1 LITAAVLEPAMDVKT
16 VDEASF
22 SYRTVLVYSLVTAL
36 ICAVVVAPV
45 FVSTPYG
52 RLLNTVMLVALFGL
66 VIRTVVSSVI
76 TFAHV
81 NTPTLPEDPDL
92 PEVSV
97 VIPAYNEAPVLEG
110 TIEACRN
117 LDYPEERL
125 EVVLCYEAASVDGTC
140 AMAERLAAE
149 DDITRAV
156 KRDEPGGGKAKATN
170 YALRYATGDV
180 IASIDADHEFEPR
193 AVRRAVAWFLDD
205 EDTWCVKGRCFGRN
219 PTDSVIALHAT
230 VERHLAEKGEI
241 TARELYGGYTF
252 FGGGQAF
259 FRAELF
265 DELGLF
271 DEQIMVEDIDMSS
284 KIHEAGKDLHVDP
297 SVITY
302 EENPA
307 TLDAWW
313 SQRKRW
319 ARGWMQVANRYLT
332 RVPGT
337 STLSLG
343 QRLDG
348 IYTMLYAIV
357 PALLVL
363 AMPMGVLSALTSVS
377 APTYIPLS
385 DSTLW
390 TVPFFAPGAVFGLIA
405 LQDYRDGLSHN
416 PAEYLAA
423 LTLGPYLILQTA
435 VYVTAFIQEYLF
447 RKQSVYVTTSRSD
460 G

>member
-1 LITAAVLEPAMDVKT
+1 MDVKT

>member
-1 LITAAVLEPAMDVKT
+1 MDVKT
-16 VDEASF
+16 VDETSF
-22 SYRTVLVYSLVTAL
+22 SYRKVLTYFLITAG

-45 FVSTPYG
+45 FVSQPYG

-66 VIRTVVSSVI
+66 VIRTVVSSI
-76 TFAHV
+76 LTFARV
-81 NTPTLPEDPDL
+81 DRPALPEDADL

-117 LDYPEERL
+117 LEYPEEKL
-125 EVVLCYEAASVDGTC
+125 EVVLCYEAGSVDGTC
-140 AMAERLAAE
+140 ELAERLAAE
-149 DDITRAV
+149 DDITRAIE
-156 KRDEPGGGKAKATN
+156 RDEPGGGKAKATN
-170 YALRYATGDV
+170 YALQYADGDV

-205 EDTWCVKGRCFGRN
+205 EDTWCVKGRCYGRN

-259 FRAELF
+259 FRTELF
-265 DELGLF
+265 EELGLF
-271 DEQIMVEDIDMSS
+271 DEEIMVEDIDMSS
-284 KIHEAGKDLHVDP
+284 KIHEAGKELHVDP

-319 ARGWMQVANRYLT
+319 ARGWMQVANRYLA
-332 RVPGT
+332 RVPST

-348 IYTMLYAIV
+348 IYTMMYAVV

-363 AMPMGVLSALTSVS
+363 AMPMGILSALTEVS
-377 APTYIPLS
+377 APTYVPLS

-390 TVPFFAPGAVFGLIA
+390 TLPFFAPGAVFAFIA
-405 LQDYRDGLSHN
+405 IQDYRDGLSHN
-416 PAEYLAA
+416 PAEFLAA
-423 LTLGPYLILQTA
+423 LTLGPYLIFQTA
-435 VYVTAFIQEYLF
+435 VYVTAFIQEYLL
-447 RKQSVYVTTSRSD
+447 RKPSVYVTTSRSD

>member
-1 LITAAVLEPAMDVKT
+1 MDVKT
-16 VDEASF
+16 VDETSF
-22 SYRTVLVYSLVTAL
+22 SYRKVLSYSLITAL

-45 FVSTPYG
+45 FVSQPYG

-66 VIRTVVSSVI
+66 VIRTVVSSVL
-76 TFAHV
+76 TFARV
-81 NTPTLPEDPDL
+81 DRPELPEDADL
-92 PEVSV
+92 PDVSV
-97 VIPAYNEAPVLEG
+97 VIPAYNEAPVLEE
-110 TIEACRN
+110 TIGACRN
-117 LDYPEERL
+117 LDYPAEKL

-140 AMAERLAAE
+140 EIAERLAAE
-149 DDITRAV
+149 DDITKAV
-156 KRDEPGGGKAKATN
+156 ERDEPGGGKAKATN
-170 YALRYATGDV
+170 YALQYAEGDV

-205 EDTWCVKGRCFGRN
+205 EDTWCVKGRCYGRN

-265 DELGLF
+265 EELGLF
-271 DEQIMVEDIDMSS
+271 DEKIMVEDIDMSS
-284 KIHEAGKDLHVDP
+284 KIHEAGKELHVDP

-332 RVPGT
+332 RVPST
-337 STLSLG
+337 SALSLG

-348 IYTMLYAIV
+348 VYTLMYAVV
-357 PALLVL
+357 PAMLVL
-363 AMPMGVLSALTSVS
+363 AFPMGLLSVLTEVN

-390 TVPFFAPGAVFGLIA
+390 TLPFFAPGAVFALIA

-423 LTLGPYLILQTA
+423 LTLGPYLIFQTA
-435 VYVTAFIQEYLF
+435 VYVTAFIQEYLL
-447 RKQSVYVTTSRSD
+447 RKPSVYVTTSRSD

>member
-1 LITAAVLEPAMDVKT
+1 MDVKT

-66 VIRTVVSSVI
+66 VIRTVVSSVV

-81 NTPTLPEDPDL
+81 NTPALPEDPDL

-377 APTYIPLS
+377 ASTYIPLS

>member
-1 LITAAVLEPAMDVKT
+1 MDVKT
-16 VDEASF
+16 VDETAF
-22 SYRTVLVYSLVTAL
+22 SYRKILLYSLITVG

-45 FVSTPYG
+45 FVSQPYG

-66 VIRTVVSSVI
+66 VVRTVLSSI
-76 TFAHV
+76 LTFARV
-81 NTPTLPEDPDL
+81 DRPDL
-92 PEVSV
+92 PEDADLPDVSV
-97 VIPAYNEAPVLEG
+97 VVPAYNEAPVLEG

-117 LDYPEERL
+117 LEYPHEKL
-125 EVVLCYEAASVDGTC
+125 EVVLCYEASSQDGTC
-140 AMAERLAAE
+140 ELAERLAAE
-149 DDITRAV
+149 DDITRAIE
-156 KRDEPGGGKAKATN
+156 RDEPGGGKAKATN
-170 YALRYATGDV
+170 YALQFVTGDV

-205 EDTWCVKGRCFGRN
+205 QDTWCVKGRCYGRN

-241 TARELYGGYTF
+241 AARELYGGYTF

-265 DELGLF
+265 EELGMF
-271 DEQIMVEDIDMSS
+271 DEEIMVEDIDMSS
-284 KIHEAGKDLHVDP
+284 RIHEAGKDLHVDP

-332 RVPGT
+332 RVPT
-337 STLSLG
+337 TATLAPR

-348 IYTMLYAIV
+348 IYTLLYAVV

-363 AMPMGVLSALTSVS
+363 AFPMGILSAVTSIS

-390 TVPFFAPGAVFGLIA
+390 TLPFFAPGAVFGLIA

-423 LTLGPYLILQTA
+423 LTLGPYLIFQTA
-435 VYVTAFIQEYLF
+435 VYVTAFIQEYLL
-447 RKQSVYVTTSRSD
+447 RKSAVYVTTSRSD